1 MAFDLK
7 AFVNSDADQHQRAD
21 CFFHNVVIAAGG
33 HLRHRRR
40 NRHVSRRRA
49 LNARRLPRRSQ
60 PQRRPRQV
68 GRLAQRRCRP
78 AHVRRGNHHRFCDII
93 KGIPI
98 ITPDAIVSP
107 DITIPSQDDWIEKFS
122 DNSVP
127 MDWNNLDVSL
137 PNFENVSIDS
147 KNTTSGEFT
156 IVEQMPEVIHRV
168 KPEYPSLPRQAGIE
182 GRVYVKGLVNEEGM
196 VTRTVFASGD
206 EIFYNAASETF
217 LKTRFKPGINGGVAV
232 KVWVMM
238 PFTFRLR

>member
-1 MAFDLK
+1 MEKVMQSDRGFKSVLAEVYQKNMVKGLSAGVVLHAFIIGTIVWVIGQNPK
-7 AFVNSDADQHQRAD
+7 AVKQVMNQISILVDMPPLTNIPEIPAI
-21 CFFHNVVIAAGG
+21 N
-33 HLRHRRR
+33 
-40 NRHVSRRRA
+40 
-49 LNARRLPRRSQ
+49 LPQ
-60 PQRRPRQV
+60 KFNP
-68 GRLAQRRCRP
+68 G
-78 AHVRRGNHHRFCDII
+78 DII

>member
-1 MAFDLK
+1 MEKVMQSDRGFKSVLAEVYQKNMVKGLSAGVVLHAFIIGTIVWVIGQNPK
-7 AFVNSDADQHQRAD
+7 AVKQVMNQISILVDMPPLTNIPEIPAI
-21 CFFHNVVIAAGG
+21 N
-33 HLRHRRR
+33 
-40 NRHVSRRRA
+40 
-49 LNARRLPRRSQ
+49 LPQ
-60 PQRRPRQV
+60 KFNP
-68 GRLAQRRCRP
+68 G
-78 AHVRRGNHHRFCDII
+78 DII

-206 EIFYNAASETF
+206 EIFYNAASEAF

>member
-1 MAFDLK
+1 MEKVMQSDRGFKSVLAEVYQKNMVKGLSAGVVLHAFIIGTIVWVIGQNPK
-7 AFVNSDADQHQRAD
+7 AVKQVMNQISILVDMPPLTNIPEIPAI
-21 CFFHNVVIAAGG
+21 N
-33 HLRHRRR
+33 
-40 NRHVSRRRA
+40 
-49 LNARRLPRRSQ
+49 LPQ
-60 PQRRPRQV
+60 KFNP
-68 GRLAQRRCRP
+68 G
-78 AHVRRGNHHRFCDII
+78 DII

-206 EIFYNAASETF
+206 EIFYNTASEAF